1 MRVKKKPVIVDAYRW
16 LGDDIGE
23 NEINDDPIWLIQAAI
38 DRRVWT
44 FETGGGVR
52 IMRISTLEG
61 DMFAEAGDFIIRGI
75 RGELYSIKPDIFF
88 DSYDIVDNKVE
99 GTV

>member
-16 LGDDIGE
+16 LGDDIGK
-23 NEINDDPIWLIQAAI
+23 NEINDDPLWLIQADI

-44 FETGGGVR
+44 FKTGGVPH
-52 IMRISTLEG
+52 MRISTLEG
-61 DMFAEAGDFIIRGI
+61 DMFADVGDFIIRGI

-99 GTV
+99 GPV